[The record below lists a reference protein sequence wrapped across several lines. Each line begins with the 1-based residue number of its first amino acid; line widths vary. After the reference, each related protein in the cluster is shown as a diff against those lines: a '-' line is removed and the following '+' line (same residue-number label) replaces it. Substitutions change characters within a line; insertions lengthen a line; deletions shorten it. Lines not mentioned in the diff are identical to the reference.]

1 MKFGFRSSCFF
12 LPFSV
17 LLNSIFSLQGKR
29 CEVGKTNSCV
39 SDVLY
44 RFKSIFNEELSLFYW
59 YVKPGIWKNVPIL
72 THGSVCFLLE
82 KLQCLAFW
90 ADLSPIITAFQLN
103 SDAQFNQRPQIL
115 DCLQLLAL
123 VYLLTVNNFHM
134 AANPSD

>member
-1 MKFGFRSSCFF
+1 MVQF
-12 LPFSV
+12 
-17 LLNSIFSLQGKR
+17 
-29 CEVGKTNSCV
+29 
-39 SDVLY
+39 
-44 RFKSIFNEELSLFYW
+44 
-59 YVKPGIWKNVPIL
+59 
-72 THGSVCFLLE
+72 FLLE